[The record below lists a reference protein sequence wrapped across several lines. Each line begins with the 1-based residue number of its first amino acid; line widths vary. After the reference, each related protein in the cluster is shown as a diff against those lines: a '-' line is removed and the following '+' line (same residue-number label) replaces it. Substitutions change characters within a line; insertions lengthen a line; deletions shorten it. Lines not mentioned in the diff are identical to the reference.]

1 MQSPH
6 RATHVAAADA
16 ADGIEFHRG
25 GLGHGRPRCILRRE
39 HKLLPSTLQR
49 LAENNV
55 LVEATGGPTGSSLHH
70 SATNQRISCS
80 APSAYMA
87 ELRDEPGFPMQA
99 VLSSHLIPHGPD
111 SGLWSD
117 DYERFL
123 LQRLERVG
131 AAIAKVASPQAFE
144 GCTRRRRPC
153 LAQMHH

>member
-1 MQSPH
+1 MQ
-6 RATHVAAADA
+6 RTQ
-16 ADGIEFHRG
+16 I
-25 GLGHGRPRCILRRE
+25 LGPRSSESCKRSYNLQFQC
-39 HKLLPSTLQR
+39 HKLLHSTLQR

-131 AAIAKVASPQAFE
+131 AAIAQTTGATHEKPALV
-144 GCTRRRRPC
+144 R
-153 LAQMHH
+153 